1 MSSEGEVHGW
11 RFGEAVRNARTA
23 RGWSQAHLAELVGTT
38 QSTIDRLEKSD
49 STRSRV
55 GPEVAA
61 VLGIRYPLVL
71 GAAANTALERART
84 SVAERENERASPKPM
99 LADLGVFYAEDRDS
113 AVSIHAIAVDT
124 EKRIK
129 VLSAEKGAFGFIVP
143 NYEMFPAYEAGDT
156 ALVHPTLT
164 LVRGCDVLLIG
175 ERELPDFDGYEGKFR
190 AKLCRLVEWDAET
203 WTIHVWTNL
212 ADQPATFAV
221 PKTEWPSAMRIV
233 GKVARK

>member
-1 MSSEGEVHGW
+1 MSTEGEAHGW
-11 RFGEAVRNARTA
+11 RFGEEVRSARTA

-38 QSTIDRLEKSD
+38 QSTIDRLEKSE

-61 VLGIRYPLVL
+61 ILGIRYPLVL
-71 GAAANTALERART
+71 KGAEDSAVERARIAIGRRD
-84 SVAERENERASPKPM
+84 AERGNPRPA
-99 LADLGVFYAEDRDS
+99 LNDVAILYAEERDR
-113 AVSIHAIAVDT
+113 AMWIHTVVVET
-124 EKRIK
+124 EKRIN
-129 VLSAEKGAFGFIVP
+129 VLSSEKAAFGFIVQ

-156 ALVHPTLT
+156 VLIHPTLT

-175 ERELPDFDGYEGKFR
+175 EGELPDLDSYEGKFR
-190 AKLCRLVEWDAET
+190 AKLCRLVEWDDDT

-221 PKTEWPSAMRIV
+221 SKTEWPTAMRVV
-233 GKVARK
+233 GKIARR